1 MKILR
6 FAIVL
11 LLAALVR
18 TATAQ
23 PIPPPLTA
31 TIVNF
36 DDIVGAP
43 DNAFSVAPVLPPG
56 MYASLGVIISGFGT
70 NGGAVFNL
78 SGSTGDATAF
88 LSPPNALTFV
98 SITVNTEGGLVQ
110 SPETLSFYPPIT
122 SFQFDSF
129 TAGLDC
135 QGTSIVTS
143 QGFDADG
150 NLLGSV
156 TQTIPDTGTTVAQTF
171 PAPGATTVLITSSHA
186 CGLPPSPFA
195 GLELFTMD
203 NIAFVRVGTGVAS
216 KCGQGQID
224 AAGKKAKS
232 QASCWAKALQ
242 KGLPV
247 DGACLQKA
255 ANTFDSGIAKAQ
267 DKGDCL
273 VGGRHGDNQDVA
285 SLEAAVDSLIQ
296 SSVQLVSGGAP
307 GPNVC
312 FGKKM
317 SSIGKKAQA
326 VAKCWSKAALSGAA
340 PDEACVQKAASSF
353 NGSLKQCGTPTQLA
367 PVESLIDNF
376 ANSFSR
382 DVTVPTTT
390 TTTTTTSTTTTTQ
403 PPPLP
408 THLSFTTTVGSDCDP
423 GGDGPFSGQLFSDT
437 VLTMPIE
444 SLGLGCLF
452 IGGGASS
459 EPPSL
464 IPENATSILN
474 TSDGVNLVASLGTS
488 RADCTTGPQP
498 TQHCVNAP
506 AVECTSDADCAGAQG
521 GCAPD
526 PTCFFGP
533 PVPVSGFPTTCV
545 VNTFAQDAFGV
556 VDLATGESSISIS
569 LGSRVFLTLGQ
580 PSVCPQCQGGFC
592 NYGENVGQPC
602 TTNNVNQTSLD
613 CMPGAGTFVATLPV
627 DLTPLTNGT
636 NQEEAPDG
644 IFCSAQGQT
653 SAGAFGQA
661 TAQAI
666 SQTGAPGGDLTDGLP
681 HPSTLVSI
689 FCIPKTNNPSVD
701 GIADLPG
708 PGTISLPGNAQY
720 VVVP

>member
-6 FAIVL
+6 FAVVL

-18 TATAQ
+18 TAAAQ

-43 DNAFSVAPVLPPG
+43 DNAFAVAPVLPPG
-56 MYASLGVIISGFGT
+56 MYASQGVIIAGFGT

-78 SGSTGDATAF
+78 ATSTGDATAF

-98 SITVNTEGGLVQ
+98 SITVNTAGGLVQ
-110 SPETLSFYPPIT
+110 SPETLSFYPAIT

-129 TAGLDC
+129 TAGVDC

-150 NLLGSV
+150 NLLGTV
-156 TQTIPDTGTTVAQTF
+156 TQTIPETGTTVAQTF
-171 PAPGATTVLITSSHA
+171 PAPGATTVVITSSHA
-186 CGLPPSPFA
+186 CGFPPSPFA

-203 NIAFVRVGTGVAS
+203 NIAFVPVGTGAPS
-216 KCGQGQID
+216 KCAQGEID
-224 AAGKKAKS
+224 AAGKKAKAI
-232 QASCWAKALQ
+232 ASCYSKALQ
-242 KGLPV
+242 KGLEV
-247 DGACLQKA
+247 DQNCIQKA
-255 ANTFDSGIAKAQ
+255 VNAFNSGITKSQ

-273 VGGRHGDNQDVA
+273 VGGRHGDNQDVGA
-285 SLEAAVDSLIQ
+285 LEAAVDSLIA
-296 SSVQLVSGGAP
+296 SSLQIVTGGQP
-307 GPNVC
+307 GPSIC

-326 VAKCWSKAALSGAA
+326 IAKCWSKAAQSGAGS
-340 PDEACVQKAASSF
+340 DEACAQKAASSF
-353 NGSLKQCGTPTQLA
+353 NGSLKTCGTPTQLA
-367 PVESLIDNF
+367 PLEFLIDQF
-376 ANSFSR
+376 GTAFSR
-382 DVTVPTTT
+382 SVTVPTTT
-390 TTTTTTSTTTTTQ
+390 TTTTTTSTTTTTE

-408 THLSFTTTVGSDCDP
+408 THLSFTTTVGSDCTQ
-423 GGDGPFSGQLFSDT
+423 GGAGPFSGQLSSDT
-437 VLTMPIE
+437 AGTMPIL
-444 SLGLGCLF
+444 SLGLGCLYV
-452 IGGGASS
+452 GAGAST

-498 TQHCVNAP
+498 TQHCVNDP
-506 AVECTSDADCAGAQG
+506 SIECTSDADCAGAPG
-521 GCAPD
+521 GCAQD

-545 VNTFAQDAFGV
+545 VNTFAQDASGT
-556 VDLATGESSISIS
+556 VDLATGDSSISIN

-592 NYGENVGQPC
+592 NYGDNIGQPC
-602 TTNNVNQTSLD
+602 TTSNVNQTSLD

-627 DLTPLTNGT
+627 NLTPLINGT
-636 NQEEAPDG
+636 NTQTAADG
-644 IFCSAQGQT
+644 IFCPAQGQT
-653 SAGAFGQA
+653 SPGAFGQA
-661 TAQAI
+661 ATQAI